1 MTKLQI
7 CSFSVG
13 KFTQKFG
20 LFVCVIQ
27 DKKMYA
33 DEPEIQVGIQ
43 YSVKVLLP
51 AHLHGKVGGG
61 VRKKGVAQST
71 IVIII
76 CLHFLEKKYKYII
89 LKKPIRRFLS

>member
-1 MTKLQI
+1 M
-7 CSFSVG
+7 G

-51 AHLHGKVGGG
+51 AHLHGKVGWGRGG
-61 VRKKGVAQST
+61 VRNKGVAQST

-76 CLHFLEKKYKYII
+76 CLHFWEKKYKNII
-89 LKKPIRRFLS
+89 LKNRFVDFYPKII

>member
-1 MTKLQI
+1 M
-7 CSFSVG
+7 G

-51 AHLHGKVGGG
+51 AHLHGKGGWGRGG
-61 VRKKGVAQST
+61 VRNKGLHNLQLLSLFVYIFGRKNIRISFSKNRF
-71 IVIII
+71 VDFYPKII
-76 CLHFLEKKYKYII
+76 
-89 LKKPIRRFLS
+89 

>member
-1 MTKLQI
+1 M
-7 CSFSVG
+7 G

-51 AHLHGKVGGG
+51 AHLHGKVGWGRGG
-61 VRKKGVAQST
+61 VRNKGVAQST

-76 CLHFLEKKYKYII
+76 CLHFWEKKYKNII